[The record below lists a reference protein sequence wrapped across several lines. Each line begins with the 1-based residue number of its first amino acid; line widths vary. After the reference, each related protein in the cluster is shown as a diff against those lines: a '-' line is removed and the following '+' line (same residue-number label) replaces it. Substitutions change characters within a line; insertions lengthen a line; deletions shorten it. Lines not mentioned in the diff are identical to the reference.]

1 MNKQELL
8 FAQKAVYSAG
18 KHLAD
23 AGMRLRETEF
33 GKDYQKAWDA
43 LQALN
48 RKLIDN
54 IHKK

>member
-23 AGMRLRETEF
+23 AGMRLRETEY
-33 GKDYQKAWDA
+33 GKDYQKVWDA
-43 LQALN
+43 IQALN
-48 RKLIDN
+48 RKLIDD

>member
-8 FAQKAVYSAG
+8 FAQKSVYNAG

-23 AGMRLRETEF
+23 AGMRLRETEY
-33 GKDYQKAWDA
+33 GKDYQKVWDA

-48 RKLIDN
+48 RKLIDD